1 MRKWLLLNTSS
12 KTESWT
18 CMQRSR

>member
-1 MRKWLLLNTSS
+1 MQKWLLLNTSS
-12 KTESWT
+12 KTESWA